1 MTENDW
7 ESPPVQLKG
16 QVTMT
21 TNFGKE
27 LNRIAQLPDVHL
39 VLEIGTWFGGGSS
52 WCIAQGLR
60 SSMINTA
67 EPDKWL
73 FTMELFDEAWQY
85 ASQTLQRLP
94 VTCMKAGT
102 VGVEGYLRP
111 DQMSVEDIA
120 SEHYSLYY
128 ERDIKLAK
136 EVTPMLETLCLTYD
150 FDFVLIDGNEY
161 TGWAEYE
168 IVNRVC
174 KPRFLA
180 LHDTNTLKTRKV
192 EEILAKGKDEWQKLT
207 SDIEGAGWAV
217 FKNVNN

>member
-1 MTENDW
+1 
-7 ESPPVQLKG
+7 
-16 QVTMT
+16 
-21 TNFGKE
+21 
-27 LNRIAQLPDVHL
+27 
-39 VLEIGTWFGGGSS
+39 
-52 WCIAQGLR
+52 
-60 SSMINTA
+60 MINTA

-136 EVTPMLETLCLTYD
+136 EVTPMLETLCLTYN